1 MNPSYKP
8 SEEATSS
15 KIQYTFTLTEMATE
29 PQRLRTEVNFS
40 HEDLR
45 ERLETKTALLEEVL
59 QQFDRTE
66 HRFWGI
72 NE

>member
-8 SEEATSS
+8 IEEGTSS
-15 KIQYTFTLTEMATE
+15 KIQYTFALTEIAAE
-29 PQRLRTEVNFS
+29 PQRLRTEVDFS
-40 HEDLR
+40 HDDLR
-45 ERLETKTALLEEVL
+45 ERLETKTALLEEAL